1 MGELEAVAD
10 DGVVLSVRG
19 GKQRALLALLALH
32 RGEPVG
38 ADRLIDALW
47 GDEAP
52 GNPTNALQALV
63 ANLRRA
69 LGSTAV
75 STTDA
80 GYSLSIAP
88 EDIDIVRFEQ
98 LVAKG
103 RRDLDAGEMGSAA
116 EQLRGALALRRGEPL
131 AEFAFSEFA
140 DGERA
145 RLEELTFLAIE
156 GRVDAQLA
164 LGQHSELVGE
174 LDALCVQH
182 PLRERLWELRMV
194 ALYRSGRQADALRV
208 YGEAREQLI
217 EELGLEPGP
226 ALRDL
231 ESRVLAQDPSLDAP
245 AHERVAA
252 PAKGST
258 GNLRERLTK
267 FVGRE
272 GDIER
277 LAKLLEAHRL
287 VTLIGP
293 GGSGKTRL
301 AVEVAARI
309 QPECPDGAWF
319 VELAGVRDAD
329 GVAPAMY
336 AALRASD
343 SASNDPARMTESV
356 VEQLVRHLQDRSLI
370 VVLDNCEHVITE
382 SAALSETLTSRLP
395 DLRLLAT
402 SREAL
407 GVPGETLVPIGGLAL
422 DAAIEMFEDRAK
434 SVRADFVVD
443 ESARPLVEDVC
454 RRLDGLPL
462 ALELAAARLRAL
474 PLAQLAERLDD
485 RFRVLTGGARTA
497 LPRQQTL
504 RAVVDWSYDLLFEDE
519 RRVFARL
526 SVFTGG
532 FDLEAAEQVCCDDVI
547 DASDIC
553 DLLLRLVDKS
563 LVVAEVHG
571 AEARYTQLQ
580 TLWQYGRERLAESK
594 DAQAFRRRHAEWYL
608 DLARQA
614 RVGLRGRT
622 GPAWHARLVP
632 EMDNFRAAFDW
643 FLAENEAEAAHLL
656 VDGIAWAWFAR
667 DDPHEAVRW
676 LDDALAAPAEV
687 PTNVGAITR
696 TWHAYFLASITGPS
710 GQIAAQQS
718 AVADLRAGDDL
729 DRLSDSLLVLGEL
742 LNRANEMDASLA
754 VMDELHPIVTK
765 TADGWVFA
773 LHDSLRARNFA
784 QLGQLDDA
792 EEAAR
797 SALVRFNAI
806 GEGWLEF
813 EALQLLSLI
822 LEARGDLDAAVAA
835 YDDMLGRLEGLGLPL
850 YHFNCLMRLASVRA
864 RQGDDET
871 AARLFAEYAA
881 YDAFPAHQAW
891 GLIGQAGA
899 TRRLGD
905 SARGRELLDQALAMY
920 DGLDRESGRAAA
932 LVGLCWWAIANGD
945 LDGAATNAADAVV
958 HATAGSDVLVTVAAE
973 TAVAAIALVASGSAA
988 DRAQFETV
996 LERRASFGAGP
1007 YVTLVGGPMAAPL
1020 DEPDVAA
1027 LLATLT

>member
-38 ADRLIDALW
+38 AERLIDALW

-164 LGQHSELVGE
+164 LGQHGELVGE
-174 LDALCVQH
+174 LEALCVQH

-208 YGEAREQLI
+208 YNEARERLI

-231 ESRVLAQDPSLDAP
+231 EGRVLAQDPGLDAP
-245 AHERVAA
+245 APQPVS
-252 PAKGST
+252 PPPKGAT
-258 GNLRERLTK
+258 GNLRERLTT

-272 GDIER
+272 ADIER
-277 LAKLLEAHRL
+277 LIPSLEAHRL
-287 VTLIGP
+287 VTLIGA

-301 AVEVAARI
+301 AVEVAARL
-309 QPECPDGAWF
+309 QPECRDGAWF

-336 AALRASD
+336 AALKAGD
-343 SASNDPARMTESV
+343 SASTDPERMADPIF
-356 VEQLVRHLQDRSLI
+356 EQLVRQLDGRSMV
-370 VVLDNCEHVITE
+370 VVLDNCEHVIAE
-382 SAALSETLTSRLP
+382 AAALAETLTSRLP
-395 DLRLLAT
+395 DLRLIAT

-407 GVPGETLVPIGGLAL
+407 GVPGETLVPIGGLGL

-443 ESARPLVEDVC
+443 ESTRPLVEDVC

-504 RAVVDWSYDLLFEDE
+504 RAVVDWSYDLLFEEE

-532 FDLEAAEQVCCDDVI
+532 FDLEAAEQVCSDDVI
-547 DASDIC
+547 DAGDIC

-594 DAQAFRRRHAEWYL
+594 DAHAFRRRHAEWYL

-614 RVGLRGRT
+614 RQGLRGRT
-622 GPAWHARLVP
+622 GPAWHARLIP

-667 DDPHEAVRW
+667 DDPYEAVRW
-676 LDDALAAPAEV
+676 LDDALAAPDAV
-687 PTNVGAITR
+687 STPVQAITT
-696 TWHAYFLASITGPS
+696 TWHAYFFGTIAGPNARMAELRM
-710 GQIAAQQS
+710 AA
-718 AVADLRAGDDL
+718 ADLRAGDDL
-729 DRLSDSLLVLGEL
+729 HRLSDCLLVLGEL
-742 LNRANEMDASLA
+742 LNRSNEVEASLA
-754 VMDELHPIVTK
+754 ILEELHPIVTE

-773 LHDSLRARNFA
+773 LHDSLKARNFA
-784 QLGQLDDA
+784 QLGRLDEA

-797 SALVRFNAI
+797 SSLVRFNAI
-806 GEGWLEF
+806 GEEWLEF
-813 EALQLLSLI
+813 EGLELLALI
-822 LEARGDLDAAVAA
+822 LEARADLGSAVAA
-835 YDDMLGRLEGLGLPL
+835 YHEMLRRLEGLGLPL
-850 YHFNCLMRLASVRA
+850 YHSNCLMRLASVHA

-881 YDAFPAHQAW
+881 TDVFPAHQAW

-905 SARGRELLDQALAMY
+905 VTGARGLLDLAVAMY
-920 DGLDRESGRAAA
+920 DGLDREAGRAAA
-932 LVGLCWWAIANGD
+932 LVGLCWWAMATGD
-945 LDGAATNAADAVV
+945 LDAATAFAADAVV
-958 HATAGSDVLVTVAAE
+958 HGAAGNDVLIAVSAE
-973 TAVAAIALVASGSAA
+973 TAVAAVALVTSGSDG
-988 DRAQFETV
+988 DREAFDTQ
-996 LERRASFGAGP
+996 LERRASLGAGP
-1007 YVTLVGGPMAAPL
+1007 YIALVRGPMAAPL